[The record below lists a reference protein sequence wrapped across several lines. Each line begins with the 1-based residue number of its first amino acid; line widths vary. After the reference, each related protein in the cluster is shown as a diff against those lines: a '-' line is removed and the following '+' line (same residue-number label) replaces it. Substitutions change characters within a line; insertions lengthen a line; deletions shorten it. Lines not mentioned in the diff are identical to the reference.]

1 MYLVDRVGSPKL
13 IFFDCDSTLSAIEG
27 IDELAR
33 LRGAEVLAQV
43 AALTNDAMDG
53 RVPVE
58 AIFRRRLEIIRPTRA
73 DVAAV
78 GQLYVENVEP
88 TARAT
93 VEALRAT
100 GWTPI
105 IVSGGFNPIIAPLA
119 EFLGIAR
126 VEAVD
131 LYFDAIGTYA
141 GFDENSP
148 MTRSGGKP
156 RCVEAIKRE
165 LGAGR
170 TALVGDGVSDLEA
183 REVVDD
189 FFGFG
194 GFVERPKVKA
204 NAHTFVRRLDEI
216 LLLLNQ

>member
-1 MYLVDRVGSPKL
+1 MYWVDGVRSPKL

-73 DVAAV
+73 NVATV
-78 GQLYVENVEP
+78 GRLYVERVEP
-88 TARAT
+88 TARTT
-93 VEALRAT
+93 VAALRAT
-100 GWTPI
+100 GWTPV
-105 IVSGGFNPIIAPLA
+105 IVSGGFSPIIAPLA
-119 EFLGIAR
+119 EFLGIER

-131 LYFDAIGTYA
+131 LFFDATGAYA

-148 MTRSGGKP
+148 MTQSGGKP
-156 RCVEAIKRE
+156 RCVAAIKRE
-165 LGAGR
+165 LSPGR

-183 REVVDD
+183 MGAVDD
-189 FFGFG
+189 FIGFG

-216 LLLLNQ
+216 LLHLNQ